1 MVQEPVFSVAV
12 LSYTGFHSGARE
24 LKEEH
29 SALLALLPID
39 RRPIK

>member
-12 LSYTGFHSGARE
+12 SYTGFHSGARE